1 MKVATAMVFKLPP
14 ATNVSRISVSTTMA
28 PARMSGISRL
38 TIVRAVQST
47 FATVVAP
54 SPVARDVTKSSRART
69 AWKKHRAMSTNAT
82 MARIVQ
88 DARTKRQ
95 CGCPAVRELSASD
108 AVTVLAS
115 AKLHLNAIA
124 AIALLMKFEP

>member
-1 MKVATAMVFKLPP
+1 MKVATATAFKLPP

-28 PARMSGISRL
+28 PARVSEISRL

-69 AWKKHRAMSTNAT
+69 AWKPHGAKLAFAKARFVQNA
-82 MARIVQ
+82 RP
-88 DARTKRQ
+88 KRRW
-95 CGCPAVRELSASD
+95 CCPAVRELSVTD
-108 AVTVLAS
+108 AVTVLANANLNTNS
-115 AKLHLNAIA
+115 HLNAMQ
-124 AIALLMKFEP
+124 LLRS